1 MRNEGENN
9 GKYVSPNY
17 FGKLEAK
24 SLSAIKEK
32 EKSRSFSKLYP
43 NIIARISSNLCEK
56 IKETANKRFFLRSS
70 SWLAFIFSSER
81 GLKITDGW

>member
-1 MRNEGENN
+1 MHDIIGMRNEGENN
-9 GKYVSPNY
+9 GKYISPN

-24 SLSAIKEK
+24 LLSAIKKK

-70 SWLAFIFSSER
+70 VGSLLFSR
-81 GLKITDGW
+81 AKGGLK

>member
-1 MRNEGENN
+1 MHDIIGMGNEGENN

-56 IKETANKRFFLRSS
+56 IKETANKRFFSS
-70 SWLAFIFSSER
+70 FVKLARFYFLER
-81 GLKITDGW
+81 KGA